1 MPDMLV
7 VAALELS
14 HPVLLIVLIEAD
26 NAALHGCSLVVE
38 RTKLSGESLQDSDV
52 RSPLTRP

>member
-1 MPDMLV
+1 M
-7 VAALELS
+7 
-14 HPVLLIVLIEAD
+14 EAD

-38 RTKLSGESLQDSDV
+38 RTKLSGESLQGSDV